1 MASTAD
7 AASQTA
13 DNRAGRGIGVLPIA
27 IGALVVL
34 GLIVAVIA
42 LRRPQATYPA
52 GSPQRAV
59 QHYLSLLQAGK
70 VEMAYRMTDFPMSS
84 NGNDIT
90 DAQFHEQWDNWG
102 QTSHTVNL
110 VRTVTSGNRSAVTV
124 DDSPSSTGFL
134 SGSNSGV
141 RFTFTLLHG
150 RHGWLITGPAY
161 AYLP

>member
-1 MASTAD
+1 MASTVD
-7 AASQTA
+7 TA
-13 DNRAGRGIGVLPIA
+13 PETTGHRAGRGIGLLPIA

-59 QHYLSLLQAGK
+59 QRYLSLLQAGK
-70 VEMAYRMTDFPMSS
+70 VEAAYDMTDFALSS
-84 NGNDIT
+84 NGDVT
-90 DAQFHEQWDNWG
+90 DSEFHQEWDNWG

-110 VRTVTSGNRSAVTV
+110 VRTVTSGDSSAVTV
-124 DDSPSSTGFL
+124 EGTPASTGLFAGST
-134 SGSNSGV
+134 SGYRV
-141 RFTFTLLHG
+141 TFTLLHG
-150 RHGWLITGPAY
+150 RRGWLITGPAY